1 MSDSENIYQL
11 WKQRAEIDYIPPFM
25 ALWLALNAWMKDS
38 SELSPDRTD
47 RARLEEL
54 KRSDSVLSG
63 RFAELIGARSI
74 DGTLF
79 RGYLGELHQTL
90 VKARISYDK
99 SPQQIISF
107 DCCMIERTKGKPRFA
122 SLVAQN
128 IDSTP
133 ESEQQE
139 IILDEELWVKLDEE
153 LWVENN
159 PERLFAAYI
168 EIVYQI
174 RCALFH
180 GNLAPDTGNKQVIQQ
195 LYLTLS
201 MIMEDV

>member
-25 ALWLALNAWMKDS
+25 ALWLALNAWMKKDS
-38 SELSPDRTD
+38 SGLSPHRRDRD
-47 RARLEEL
+47 RLEEL
-54 KRSDSVLSG
+54 KRNDSELSD
-63 RFAELIGARSI
+63 RFAELIGVQSI

-90 VKARISYDK
+90 VKAHISYDRRE
-99 SPQQIISF
+99 QIISF
-107 DCCMIERTKGKPRFA
+107 DCCMIEWNNGQPTFA
-122 SLVAQN
+122 SIVAEKVDGPFEIGQLDEIGELKIN
-128 IDSTP
+128 LGDDLWIASTP
-133 ESEQQE
+133 EQ
-139 IILDEELWVKLDEE
+139 
-153 LWVENN
+153 
-159 PERLFAAYI
+159 LFAVYI

-180 GNLAPDTGNKQVIQQ
+180 GDFAPTAENREVIRH

>member
-25 ALWLALNAWMKDS
+25 ALWLAFNARMRKIF
-38 SELSPDRTD
+38 PNRTD
-47 RARLEEL
+47 RYSLEEL
-54 KRSDSVLSG
+54 KQNDSVLLD
-63 RFAELIGARSI
+63 RFAELIGSQSI

-90 VKARISYDK
+90 VKAQISYDRR
-99 SPQQIISF
+99 SQIISF
-107 DCCMIERTKGKPRFA
+107 DCCMIEWSNGQPTFA
-122 SLVAQN
+122 SIVAEKVDGPFEIGQSEIN
-128 IDSTP
+128 LGDDLWIASTP
-133 ESEQQE
+133 EQ
-139 IILDEELWVKLDEE
+139 
-153 LWVENN
+153 
-159 PERLFAAYI
+159 LFAVYI

-180 GNLAPDTGNKQVIQQ
+180 GDFAPTTENREVIRH

-201 MIMEDV
+201 MIMENI

>member
-25 ALWLALNAWMKDS
+25 ALWLALNAWMKDYS
-38 SELSPDRTD
+38 GLSPDRTD
-47 RARLEEL
+47 RDGLEEL
-54 KRSDSVLSG
+54 KRNDSVLFD
-63 RFAELIGARSI
+63 RFAELIGAQGI

-79 RGYLGELHQTL
+79 RGYLGELHHTL
-90 VKARISYDK
+90 VKAHISYDRR
-99 SPQQIISF
+99 PQIISF
-107 DCCMIERTKGKPRFA
+107 DCCMIEWNNGRPTFA
-122 SLVAQN
+122 SIVAEKVDGPFEIGRSEIN
-128 IDSTP
+128 LGDDLWIASTP
-133 ESEQQE
+133 EQ
-139 IILDEELWVKLDEE
+139 
-153 LWVENN
+153 
-159 PERLFAAYI
+159 LFAVYI

-180 GNLAPDTGNKQVIQQ
+180 GDFAPTAENREVIRH

>member
-25 ALWLALNAWMKDS
+25 ALWLALNAWMKNYS
-38 SELSPDRTD
+38 GLSPGRTD
-47 RARLEEL
+47 RDGLEEL
-54 KRSDSVLSG
+54 KRSDSVLFD
-63 RFAELIGARSI
+63 RFAELIGAQNI

-90 VKARISYDK
+90 VKAQISYDRR
-99 SPQQIISF
+99 SQIISF
-107 DCCMIERTKGKPRFA
+107 DCCMIEWNNGRPTFA
-122 SLVAQN
+122 SIVAEKVDGTFEIGQSEIN
-128 IDSTP
+128 LGDDLWIASTP
-133 ESEQQE
+133 EQ
-139 IILDEELWVKLDEE
+139 
-153 LWVENN
+153 
-159 PERLFAAYI
+159 LFAVYI

-180 GNLAPDTGNKQVIQQ
+180 GDFAPTAENSEVIRH

>member
-90 VKARISYDK
+90 VKAQISYDRR
-99 SPQQIISF
+99 PQIISF
-107 DCCMIERTKGKPRFA
+107 DCCMIEWNNGRPTFA
-122 SLVAQN
+122 SIVAEKVDGPFEIGQSEIN
-128 IDSTP
+128 LGGDLWIASTP
-133 ESEQQE
+133 EQ
-139 IILDEELWVKLDEE
+139 
-153 LWVENN
+153 
-159 PERLFAAYI
+159 LFAVYI

-180 GNLAPDTGNKQVIQQ
+180 GDFAPTAENVEVIRH

-201 MIMEDV
+201 MIMEDI

>member
-25 ALWLALNAWMKDS
+25 ALWLALNAWMKHS
-38 SELSPDRTD
+38 SGLPPNLRDRD
-47 RARLEEL
+47 RLEEL

-90 VKARISYDK
+90 VKSQISYDRR
-99 SPQQIISF
+99 PQQIISF
-107 DCCMIERTKGKPRFA
+107 DCCMIEWNNGEPRFE

-139 IILDEELWVKLDEE
+139 IKLDEE
-153 LWVENN
+153 LSVENN

-180 GNLAPDTGNKQVIQQ
+180 GDFAPTAENREVIRH